1 MKRKKAF
8 AIGSAAVVLAAAAV
22 LFGLWVAGI
31 QTLGTTIDI
40 RPCDAASLQEHM
52 DYYRSVENGSVS
64 VSSEQLF
71 NNEDP
76 FPSDDPA
83 DYRDVYIR
91 ADVKNYSC
99 FKKSISEAR
108 LFISPAEQ
116 TGVIMT
122 NGSPVTTWVDAFQR
136 KTACLLRILCITAA
150 IKPTMRSSGNCAA
163 FALNGCRMHWVK
175 WICRMRDCS
184 SLRENLKYNQP

>member
-71 NNEDP
+71 NNEAP
-76 FPSDDPA
+76 FLSDDPA

-122 NGSPVTTWVDAFQR
+122 NGSPVTTWVDAFSEENGVYVAHIMYYCGDKADDEVER
-136 KTACLLRILCITAA
+136 ELRSIRFEWMSNALGEADLQDA
-150 IKPTMRSSGNCAA
+150 RLQQ
-163 FALNGCRMHWVK
+163 FA
-175 WICRMRDCS
+175 
-184 SLRENLKYNQP
+184 